1 MPNLLLS
8 PEFGQKSDGGIS
20 DFPISDQS
28 FINKNCHKSRISHD
42 IDIKFGVVTKL
53 DKRNTSTSKNI
64 DDDVMLV
71 NCDVIAF
78 FLLYG
83 KFAAIRKPDSEFR
96 VYKAY
101 ILINSNLLSYR
112 T

>member
-78 FLLYG
+78 FYFTANL
-83 KFAAIRKPDSEFR
+83 KPSGSR
-96 VYKAY
+96 IPNSGSIK
-101 ILINSNLLSYR
+101 LIY
-112 T
+112 